1 MTTQSAIDSS
11 PPELSP
17 QQQDDTTLVSV
28 NDLIIG
34 KRIHFPIYDASG
46 VLLLAAD
53 SQITAEIKQAVRNRG
68 ETTVRVA
75 NDDVR
80 RITIAAR
87 GDDQNQ
93 SLSLDCEMFRKLDAI
108 IDGGL
113 LTLKIKGEPVKETIK
128 PVGRKAYD
136 PKQRAR
142 LFESHQQNGLVLGE
156 MLAGVLRGE
165 ASDSAALSAVAS
177 HYLHELTIDSDN
189 VLSSAISQFSDD
201 DFVSHA
207 LETALLAMAIGI
219 ELGLDAENV
228 RHLGMAGLVHDWGM
242 MRVPAHIREN
252 PDRLDSVSMLEIKK
266 HPIHS
271 LQLQEK
277 ISNLPRVVTIAAY
290 QAHERMNGTGYPRG
304 RSGESIHLF
313 ARILQVA
320 DAFVGMTSP
329 RPYRPAMMRYAAM
342 ECLIRQARE
351 RYVDARVVR
360 CLLKL
365 QSLFP
370 IGSYV
375 SLSDGSVAQV
385 IRRNLDYYTQPIV
398 ARIQDS
404 EGNAVDPE
412 ADENIIDLHA
422 TEDLT
427 VSQALPSP
435 GSDEIEFGLDY
446 YNSSLDYDLDE

>member
-1 MTTQSAIDSS
+1 MTTPTAIDSS
-11 PPELSP
+11 PTQLSP
-17 QQQDDTTLVSV
+17 EEKSETTLVSV

-34 KRIHFPIYDASG
+34 KRIQFPLHDVNG

-53 SQITAEIKQAVRNRG
+53 STITAEIKQAVRNRG

-75 NDDVR
+75 NEDVR
-80 RITIAAR
+80 RITFSPQ
-87 GDDQNQ
+87 GDGLNQ

-113 LTLKIKGEPVKETIK
+113 LAVKVKGEPVKEKIK
-128 PVGRKAYD
+128 PAGRKGYD
-136 PKQRAR
+136 PEQRAR
-142 LFESHQQNGLVLGE
+142 LFESHQQNGLVMGE
-156 MLAGVLRGE
+156 MLAGVLRGQ
-165 ASDSAALSAVAS
+165 ATDSAALSAVAT
-177 HYLHELTIDSDN
+177 HYLHEMTIDSDN
-189 VLSSAISQFSDD
+189 VLSSAIAQFSDG

-207 LETALLAMAIGI
+207 METTLLAMAIGI

-252 PDRLDSVSMLEIKK
+252 PDRLDSVAMLEIKK

-271 LQLQEK
+271 LELQEK

-320 DAFVGMTSP
+320 DAFVGMTSR

-342 ECLIRQARE
+342 ECLIRQAKE
-351 RYVDARVVR
+351 RYVDAKVVR
-360 CLLKL
+360 CLLKI

-370 IGSYV
+370 VGSYV

-385 IRRNLDYYTQPIV
+385 IRRNQDHYTQPIV
-398 ARIQDS
+398 VRIQDG
-404 EGNAVDPE
+404 EGNSVDPE
-412 ADENIIDLHA
+412 ADENIIDLHKA
-422 TEDLT
+422 ENLT
-427 VSQALPSP
+427 VSQALPTP

-446 YNSSLDYDLDE
+446 YNSSLDHELED

>member
-1 MTTQSAIDSS
+1 MTTPTAIDSS
-11 PPELSP
+11 SNKLAPE
-17 QQQDDTTLVSV
+17 QYDDTTLVSV

-34 KRIHFPIYDASG
+34 KRIHFPLYDVNG

-53 SQITAEIKQAVRNRG
+53 SNITAEIKQAVRNRG

-80 RITIAAR
+80 RITIASQ
-87 GDDQNQ
+87 GDGQNH

-113 LTLKIKGEPVKETIK
+113 LTLKNKGEPVKETIK
-128 PVGRKAYD
+128 PIGRKAYD
-136 PKQRAR
+136 PEQRAR
-142 LFESHQQNGLVLGE
+142 LFESHQQNGLALGE
-156 MLAGVLRGE
+156 MLAGVLRGQ
-165 ASDSAALSAVAS
+165 ASDSATLSAVTS
-177 HYLHELTIDSDN
+177 HYLHEMTIDSDN
-189 VLSSAISQFSDD
+189 VLSSAISQFSEG
-201 DFVSHA
+201 DFVAHA

-252 PDRLDSVSMLEIKK
+252 PDRLDSVAMLEIKK

-320 DAFVGMTSP
+320 DAFVGMTSR

-342 ECLIRQARE
+342 ECLIRQAKE
-351 RYVDARVVR
+351 RYVDGKVVR
-360 CLLKL
+360 CLLKI

-375 SLSDGSVAQV
+375 SLSDGSVAVV
-385 IRRNLDYYTQPIV
+385 IRRNKDLYTQPIV
-398 ARIQDS
+398 ARIQDAD
-404 EGNAVDPE
+404 GNTVDQE
-412 ADENIIDLHA
+412 ADENIIDLHEA
-422 TEDLT
+422 EDLT
-427 VSQALPSP
+427 VSQALPMP

-446 YNSSLDYDLDE
+446 YNSSLDKDLEE